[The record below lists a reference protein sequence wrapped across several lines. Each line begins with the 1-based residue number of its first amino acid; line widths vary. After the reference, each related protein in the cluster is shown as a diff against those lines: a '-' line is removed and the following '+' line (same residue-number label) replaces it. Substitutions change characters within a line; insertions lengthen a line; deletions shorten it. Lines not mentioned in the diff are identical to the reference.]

1 MALEQMEGFELAGRQ
16 LRVNTVHE
24 KGTGVRYTTQ
34 DSLDEAGGGN
44 LNAASRQA
52 LMQKLARIETPRIE
66 EPIMKQSYAPPME
79 SRSILI
85 KNMYDAEEEEGPAW
99 DKELADEVKGECES
113 SYGTVLAI
121 KVERHSQQGEVYI
134 KFEDIEAAKK
144 AVKALNGRYFGG
156 RSLEATFIS
165 DAIMQAHI

>member
-1 MALEQMEGFELAGRQ
+1 
-16 LRVNTVHE
+16 V
-24 KGTGVRYTTQ
+24 
-34 DSLDEAGGGN
+34 S
-44 LNAASRQA
+44 
-52 LMQKLARIETPRIE
+52 
-66 EPIMKQSYAPPME
+66 SYQPQTLTCCLLTHHHPF
-79 SRSILI
+79 R
-85 KNMYDAEEEEGPAW
+85 EEGPAW